1 MSFSFSE
8 KPIAMSIQRHTLSHQ
23 FCARIVSMHRTAKAA
38 LAIAVDLVALP
49 MCFLI
54 AMILRGGDLQLA
66 KQFSPGSY
74 LLVAV
79 LTIAAFWLS
88 DLYRA
93 VIRFIDH
100 RLLTLT
106 GLALGIAVLCAYLTL
121 VFLNEARFPR
131 SALAIYWFIA
141 FSYVVMSR
149 IGVRKLLRSKRG
161 PCAGKAL
168 AVAIYGAG
176 EAGAR
181 LAQTMRDGDEY
192 RPLCFFDD
200 KHALN
205 ERTVAGLRVFH
216 TSRLVELGAALGIR
230 TIVIALPAAA
240 PERLRELMQ
249 RLGQAGVPTKILT
262 RLVDLADDKASDKSV
277 LRDAIREIKFEDL
290 LGRPPVPPRLDL
302 FARCVR
308 GKGVLVTG
316 AGGSIGSELCRQI
329 VTLSPARL
337 HLIDHSEYA
346 LYTIRQ
352 ELAARFPDLPIHA
365 HLGSVCNADLVERV
379 LAAGGI
385 DTIYHAAAYK
395 HVPLVETNIV
405 EGLRNNVLGAQ
416 IIAAGAAHHGVQ
428 TCVLISSDKAVRPTN
443 IMGASKR
450 IAELIFQAA
459 AARAA
464 GGCAPGDGAGTGAG
478 NGAANGPTHGTGN
491 RTGTTFCMVR
501 FGNVLGSSGSVIP
514 LFQRQI
520 TRGGPVTITHPEVSR
535 YFMLIPEAAQ
545 LVIQAGAMAK
555 GGDVFVLDMGEPV
568 RILDLARTM
577 IAMHGL
583 TERTPQQP
591 RGDIEI
597 QFIGL
602 FPGEKL
608 HEELLTDGTVFPSE
622 HPRIMRMKES
632 ALRPNVLET
641 CITCLMMACETHERG
656 PIESMVK
663 AIVSEYLPSTPA
675 PLPQAPAEEPAPAGL
690 IRRFVPFR
698 I

>member
-1 MSFSFSE
+1 
-8 KPIAMSIQRHTLSHQ
+8 
-23 FCARIVSMHRTAKAA
+23 MHRTTKAA
-38 LAIAVDLVALP
+38 LAVAVDLVALP
-49 MCFLI
+49 LCFLI
-54 AMILRGGDLQLA
+54 AMILRGGDLHLA
-66 KQFSPGSY
+66 KQFGPGSY

-106 GLALGIAVLCAYLTL
+106 GLSLAIAVLCAYLTL

-141 FSYVVMSR
+141 FSYVVISR

-161 PCAGKAL
+161 PCADNAL

-200 KHALN
+200 KRALN

-249 RLGQAGVPTKILT
+249 RLGQAGVPTRILT

-416 IIAAGAAHHGVQ
+416 IIAAGAARHGVQ
-428 TCVLISSDKAVRPTN
+428 TCVLISSDKAVQPTN

-478 NGAANGPTHGTGN
+478 NGAVNGPAHGTGN

-568 RILDLARTM
+568 RIVDLARTM

-622 HPRIMRMKES
+622 HPRIMRMKEN
-632 ALRPNVLET
+632 ALQPNVLET

-675 PLPQAPAEEPAPAGL
+675 PSPQAPVEEPAPAGL

>member
-1 MSFSFSE
+1 
-8 KPIAMSIQRHTLSHQ
+8 
-23 FCARIVSMHRTAKAA
+23 MHRTSKVG
-38 LAIAVDLVALP
+38 LAILADLIALP
-49 MCFLI
+49 LCFLI

-66 KQFSPGSY
+66 KQFDAASY
-74 LLVAV
+74 MLVAV
-79 LTIAAFWLS
+79 LTIGAFWLS

-93 VIRFIDH
+93 VIRYIDH
-100 RLLTLT
+100 RLLMLT
-106 GLALGIAVLCAYLTL
+106 GLALAIAVLGAYLTL
-121 VFLNEARFPR
+121 VLVDEARFPR

-141 FSYVVMSR
+141 FSYVVVSR
-149 IGVRKLLRSKRG
+149 IGARNLLRSQRP
-161 PCAGKAL
+161 PCTTSSL

-200 KHALN
+200 KRALTD
-205 ERTVAGLRVFH
+205 RTVAGLRVFH
-216 TSRLVELGAALGIR
+216 TARLLELVAALRIR
-230 TIVIALPAAA
+230 TVVIALPSVA

-249 RLGQAGVPTKILT
+249 RLGQAGVPTRILT
-262 RLVDLADDKASDKSV
+262 RLVDLGDDKSAP
-277 LRDAIREIKFEDL
+277 RETIRELKFEDL

-329 VTLSPARL
+329 ATLGPARL
-337 HLIDHSEYA
+337 HLLDHSEYA

-352 ELAARFPDLPIHA
+352 ELATRFPELPLHA

-379 LAAGGI
+379 LGGDPV

-395 HVPLVETNIV
+395 HVPLVESNIV
-405 EGLRNNVLGAQ
+405 EGLRNNVLGTQVVAS
-416 IIAAGAAHHGVQ
+416 AAARHRVA

-459 AARAA
+459 AAR
-464 GGCAPGDGAGTGAG
+464 GGD
-478 NGAANGPTHGTGN
+478 
-491 RTGTTFCMVR
+491 TTFCMVR

-520 TRGGPVTITHPEVSR
+520 ARGGPVTITHPEVSR

-622 HPRIMRMKES
+622 HQRIMRMKES

-663 AIVSEYLPSTPA
+663 AIVSEYVPSTPA
-675 PLPQAPAEEPAPAGL
+675 PLPQAPVEEPVPAGL
-690 IRRFVPFR
+690 IRKFVPFR

>member
-1 MSFSFSE
+1 
-8 KPIAMSIQRHTLSHQ
+8 
-23 FCARIVSMHRTAKAA
+23 
-38 LAIAVDLVALP
+38 
-49 MCFLI
+49 
-54 AMILRGGDLQLA
+54 
-66 KQFSPGSY
+66 
-74 LLVAV
+74 
-79 LTIAAFWLS
+79 
-88 DLYRA
+88 
-93 VIRFIDH
+93 
-100 RLLTLT
+100 
-106 GLALGIAVLCAYLTL
+106 
-121 VFLNEARFPR
+121 
-131 SALAIYWFIA
+131 
-141 FSYVVMSR
+141 
-149 IGVRKLLRSKRG
+149 
-161 PCAGKAL
+161 
-168 AVAIYGAG
+168 
-176 EAGAR
+176 
-181 LAQTMRDGDEY
+181 
-192 RPLCFFDD
+192 
-200 KHALN
+200 
-205 ERTVAGLRVFH
+205 
-216 TSRLVELGAALGIR
+216 
-230 TIVIALPAAA
+230 
-240 PERLRELMQ
+240 MQ
-249 RLGQAGVPTKILT
+249 RLGQAGLPTKILT
-262 RLVDLADDKASDKSV
+262 RLVDLADDRADHKADQAR

-329 VTLSPARL
+329 VTLNPARL

-352 ELAARFPDLPIHA
+352 ELAARLPELPIHA

-379 LAAGGI
+379 LAGNGI

-395 HVPLVETNIV
+395 HVPLVESNIV

-416 IIAAGAAHHGVQ
+416 IIAAAAARHAVQ

-459 AARAA
+459 AAR
-464 GGCAPGDGAGTGAG
+464 GGAGS
-478 NGAANGPTHGTGN
+478 PS
-491 RTGTTFCMVR
+491 RTTFCMVR

-520 TRGGPVTITHPEVSR
+520 ARGGPITITHPEVSR

-568 RILDLARTM
+568 RIVDLARTM

-583 TERTPQQP
+583 AERTPQLP
-591 RGDIEI
+591 RGDIDI
-597 QFIGL
+597 QFVGL

-608 HEELLTDGTVFPSE
+608 HEELLTDGAVFPSE

-632 ALRPNVLET
+632 ALRPSVLET
-641 CITCLMMACETHERG
+641 CITCLMMACDTHERG

-663 AIVSEYLPSTPA
+663 AIVAEYLPSTPA
-675 PLPQAPAEEPAPAGL
+675 PLPQALVEAPAPAGL
-690 IRRFVPFR
+690 RRKFVPFR

>member
-1 MSFSFSE
+1 M
-8 KPIAMSIQRHTLSHQ
+8 A
-23 FCARIVSMHRTAKAA
+23 
-38 LAIAVDLVALP
+38 
-49 MCFLI
+49 
-54 AMILRGGDLQLA
+54 
-66 KQFSPGSY
+66 SY
-74 LLVAV
+74 LLVAI
-79 LTIAAFWLS
+79 LTIGAFWLS

-93 VIRFIDH
+93 VIRYIDH
-100 RLLTLT
+100 RLLILT
-106 GLALGIAVLCAYLTL
+106 GLALAIAVLGAYLAL
-121 VFLNEARFPR
+121 VLADEAHFPR

-141 FSYVVMSR
+141 FSYVVVSR
-149 IGVRKLLRSKRG
+149 IGVRNLLRSQRV
-161 PCAGKAL
+161 PCTGNAL

-192 RPLCFFDD
+192 RALCFFDD
-200 KHALN
+200 KRALTD
-205 ERTVAGLRVFH
+205 RTVAGLRVFH
-216 TSRLVELGAALGIR
+216 TARLAQLVAALRIR
-230 TIVIALPAAA
+230 TVVIALPNVA

-249 RLGQAGVPTKILT
+249 RLGQAGVPTRILT
-262 RLVDLADDKASDKSV
+262 RLVDLGDDKSAP
-277 LRDAIREIKFEDL
+277 REAIRELKFEDL
-290 LGRPPVPPRLDL
+290 LGRPAVPPRVDL

-308 GKGVLVTG
+308 AKGVLVTG

-329 VTLSPARL
+329 ATLGPAHL
-337 HLIDHSEYA
+337 HLLDHSEYA

-352 ELAARFPDLPIHA
+352 ELAARFPELVLHA
-365 HLGSVCNADLVERV
+365 HLGSVCNADLVDRV
-379 LAAGGI
+379 LAAGGV

-395 HVPLVETNIV
+395 HVPLVEANIV

-416 IIAAGAAHHGVQ
+416 VVAAAAARHRVA

-459 AARAA
+459 AAR
-464 GGCAPGDGAGTGAG
+464 GGD
-478 NGAANGPTHGTGN
+478 
-491 RTGTTFCMVR
+491 TTFCMVR

-520 TRGGPVTITHPEVSR
+520 ARGGPVTITHPEVSR

-568 RILDLARTM
+568 RIVDLARTM

-583 TERTPQQP
+583 TERTPQQA
-591 RGDIEI
+591 RGDIDIEYV
-597 QFIGL
+597 GL

-632 ALRPNVLET
+632 ALRPSVLET

-656 PIESMVK
+656 TIESMVK
-663 AIVSEYLPSTPA
+663 AIVAEYVPSPPPPMPQPA
-675 PLPQAPAEEPAPAGL
+675 TVEPEPVGL
-690 IRRFVPFR
+690 IRKLVPFR
-698 I
+698 IQT

>member
-1 MSFSFSE
+1 
-8 KPIAMSIQRHTLSHQ
+8 
-23 FCARIVSMHRTAKAA
+23 MHRTTKVG
-38 LAIAVDLVALP
+38 LAVMVDLVALP
-49 MCFLI
+49 ICFLI
-54 AMILRGGDLQLA
+54 AMLLRGGDLQLA
-66 KQFSPGSY
+66 KQFGPGSY
-74 LLVAV
+74 LLVAA

-106 GLALGIAVLCAYLTL
+106 GLALAVAVLCAYLTL
-121 VFLNEARFPR
+121 VLLDEARFPR

-141 FSYVVMSR
+141 FSYVVVSR

-161 PCAGKAL
+161 PWAGNAL

-181 LAQTMRDGDEY
+181 LAQTMRDGDDY

-200 KHALN
+200 KRALN

-216 TSRLVELGAALGIR
+216 TSRLVELGATLGIR

-249 RLGQAGVPTKILT
+249 RLGQAGVPTTILT
-262 RLVDLADDKASDKSV
+262 RLVDLADDKGHDKSQ

-337 HLIDHSEYA
+337 HLVDHSEYA
-346 LYTIRQ
+346 LYSIRQ

-365 HLGSVCNADLVERV
+365 HLGSVCNADLIERV

-395 HVPLVETNIV
+395 HVPLVESNIV

-416 IIAAGAAHHGVQ
+416 IIAASAARHGVQ

-459 AARAA
+459 AARAGSGVGNGVGTGSGS
-464 GGCAPGDGAGTGAG
+464 GGGMVGAIGKGAG
-478 NGAANGPTHGTGN
+478 NGVVNGAGKAA
-491 RTGTTFCMVR
+491 GTTFCMVR

-555 GGDVFVLDMGEPV
+555 GGEVFVLDMGEPV

-577 IAMHGL
+577 IALHGL

-597 QFIGL
+597 QFVGL

-632 ALRPNVLET
+632 ALRPSVLDT

-663 AIVSEYLPSTPA
+663 AIVSEYLPSTPV
-675 PLPQAPAEEPAPAGL
+675 PLPPAPVEEPAPTGL
-690 IRRFVPFR
+690 IRKFVPFR

>member
-1 MSFSFSE
+1 
-8 KPIAMSIQRHTLSHQ
+8 
-23 FCARIVSMHRTAKAA
+23 MHRTAKVG
-38 LAIAVDLVALP
+38 LAIVADLVALP
-49 MCFLI
+49 ACFLI

-66 KQFSPGSY
+66 KQFGPGSY

-106 GLALGIAVLCAYLTL
+106 GLALAIAILCAYLTL

-161 PCAGKAL
+161 PWAGNAL

-181 LAQTMRDGDEY
+181 LAQTMRDGDDY

-200 KHALN
+200 KRALN

-216 TSRLVELGAALGIR
+216 TARLVELAPTLGIR

-262 RLVDLADDKASDKSV
+262 RLVDLADDKAHDKAA

-337 HLIDHSEYA
+337 HLVDHSEYA

-352 ELAARFPDLPIHA
+352 ELAARFPDLAIHA

-379 LAAGGI
+379 LGGGAI

-416 IIAAGAAHHGVQ
+416 IIAAGAARHGVQ

-443 IMGASKR
+443 VMGASKR

-459 AARAA
+459 AARA
-464 GGCAPGDGAGTGAG
+464 GGQGGGHGGGKD
-478 NGAANGPTHGTGN
+478 AAH
-491 RTGTTFCMVR
+491 GTTFCMVR

-520 TRGGPVTITHPEVSR
+520 QRGGPVTITHPEVSR

-597 QFIGL
+597 QFVGL

-608 HEELLTDGTVFPSE
+608 HEELLIDGTVFPSE

-632 ALRPNVLET
+632 ALRPSVLET

-675 PLPQAPAEEPAPAGL
+675 PLPPAPVEEPAPAGL
-690 IRRFVPFR
+690 IRKFVPFR